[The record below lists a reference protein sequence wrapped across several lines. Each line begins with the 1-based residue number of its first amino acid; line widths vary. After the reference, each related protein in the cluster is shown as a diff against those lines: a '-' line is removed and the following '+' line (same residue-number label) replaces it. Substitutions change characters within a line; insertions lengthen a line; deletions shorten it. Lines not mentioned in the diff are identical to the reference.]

1 MYKSLNNKSS
11 PDTKEVTQ
19 QSVSW
24 MNVATRTGQPGGVY
38 DSAASCQ
45 PLICPPLLYSARPCA
60 SLFNVSVWLL
70 ARLPWSFSVY
80 HKSEKRDF
88 GDQSVLYPVPPRA
101 EHFPFFHF
109 GFDTLIQKPLWIFKE
124 KSDVL
129 WLLDLSWHYQG
140 SIKTLSSD
148 VS

>member
-45 PLICPPLLYSARPCA
+45 SLVCPPLLYSARPCRTG
-60 SLFNVSVWLL
+60 LFNMSVWLL

-109 GFDTLIQKPLWIFKE
+109 GFDTLIQKPLWIFKDLGE
-124 KSDVL
+124 RKIWCFVAS
-129 WLLDLSWHYQG
+129 WLELALSG
-140 SIKTLSSD
+140 LN
-148 VS
+148 